1 MIENADGAG
10 QNLFAL
16 RGQAQAAAGADEQ
29 RDVEMAFQLL
39 DLPADGAL
47 GQAQL
52 LRSLGEAGAAGDFNQ
67 RLQGLQRGHVANFIH
82 AFSEWLDDFI
92 TLVGQAR
99 TL

>member
-1 MIENADGAG
+1 
-10 QNLFAL
+10 
-16 RGQAQAAAGADEQ
+16 
-29 RDVEMAFQLL
+29 
-39 DLPADGAL
+39 
-47 GQAQL
+47 

-92 TLVGQAR
+92 TLAGQAR